1 MRRAVAG
8 SMGLLLL
15 AALLLVMSGCT
26 DVATLTVTN
35 DCLASKF
42 FSKSSASGVQVT
54 VTSSWQEASGGGNTD
69 SALMKFGQKRSFIA
83 IAPSE
88 GGVFGGATFAVTAVL
103 VDAAAGEEKNLG
115 GGNWT
120 VSKDGSETHAI
131 MELSGAQNCR

>member
-8 SMGLLLL
+8 SMGLLLMV
-15 AALLLVMSGCT
+15 ALLMGVSGCT
-26 DVATLTVTN
+26 STATLTITN

-54 VTSSWQEASGGGNTD
+54 VTSSWQEASGGSNTE

-83 IAPSE
+83 VAPSE
-88 GGVFGGATFAVTAVL
+88 GGIFGGATFRVTAVL
-103 VDAAAGEEKNLG
+103 VDAGSGENKDLG

-120 VSKDGSETHAI
+120 VKEDGSQAVAI
-131 MELSGAQNCR
+131 SELSGAQNCR